1 MATTVPVT
9 VENFTRAESDL
20 VFASTVER
28 GGFGRWH
35 HHRDQMP
42 VDFPVVRPNRDT
54 LYSEAV
60 FDLDAGPVTITLP
73 EAGRRF
79 LSLQVIN
86 EDHYTATVVY
96 TAGRYTFTRDQ
107 IGTRYV
113 LVAVRILVNPADPN
127 DIGQVHQLQDAI
139 GFAQPGGPGR
149 REVPA
154 WNPTSHKR
162 VRDAL
167 LTLAETIPDTK
178 RMFGAR
184 DQVDPSATCSGR
196 PWAGAAVPNRMPS
209 T

>member
-1 MATTVPVT
+1 MPTTVPVT
-9 VENFTRAESDL
+9 ADNFTRAETDL

-42 VDFPVVRPNRDT
+42 VDYPVIRPNRDT

-86 EDHYTATVVY
+86 EDHYTPTVVY

-107 IGTRYV
+107 IGTRMSCWRS
-113 LVAVRILVNPADPN
+113 ASWSTRPTQTTSPRFTSSRTRSASPSPAAP
-127 DIGQVHQLQDAI
+127 GA
-139 GFAQPGGPGR
+139 GKSRPGTQP
-149 REVPA
+149 A
-154 WNPTSHKR
+154 TSGCGMR
-162 VRDAL
+162 
-167 LTLAETIPDTK
+167 
-178 RMFGAR
+178 
-184 DQVDPSATCSGR
+184 C
-196 PWAGAAVPNRMPS
+196 
-209 T
+209 